1 MCNWCL
7 LAASFWT
14 LTPEPEVFPSWFP
27 EKQVLVLWDFQLK
40 HWAAYTGPEVWQEA
54 RALSFYDA
62 LRSINSLVSETFMQ
76 MTCNNSPLLRY
87 KGVDVRA
94 VELELKWK
102 VSKQI
107 IAFVDLI
114 SSRHERGHFT
124 CVRVRVCN
132 PSVPGCECE
141 LVPSAAGDCR
151 LGFGTAAWEAGKSGA
166 GPCCDTACCVKTQS
180 SRVRQ
185 PQHTETERNRAQQ
198 PEWERHRRCF
208 HTVGPGSNRSWAVI
222 NYSELSA
229 CIIITLTS
237 GQPVDQR
244 QENQAP

>member
-124 CVRVRVCN
+124 YVHACVCVCVILPYQDVN
-132 PSVPGCECE
+132 AS
-141 LVPSAAGDCR
+141 LCR
-151 LGFGTAAWEAGKSGA
+151 
-166 GPCCDTACCVKTQS
+166 
-180 SRVRQ
+180 
-185 PQHTETERNRAQQ
+185 QQ
-198 PEWERHRRCF
+198 PG
-208 HTVGPGSNRSWAVI
+208 TVDWGLARPPGRLANLAQGRVV
-222 NYSELSA
+222 
-229 CIIITLTS
+229 T
-237 GQPVDQR
+237 PHVV
-244 QENQAP
+244 